1 MRSLN
6 FLSKLA
12 FLCNLAFIWC
22 LVLRHTPFS
31 SQEDLDSMLVI
42 MGWVMAVVVN
52 FSVCLVIIVNL
63 VAHRPMR
70 VPLWL
75 MITNLAFAV
84 IQLIYILIQRYI

>member
-1 MRSLN
+1 
-6 FLSKLA
+6 
-12 FLCNLAFIWC
+12 
-22 LVLRHTPFS
+22 V
-31 SQEDLDSMLVI
+31 VI
-42 MGWVMAVVVN
+42 N